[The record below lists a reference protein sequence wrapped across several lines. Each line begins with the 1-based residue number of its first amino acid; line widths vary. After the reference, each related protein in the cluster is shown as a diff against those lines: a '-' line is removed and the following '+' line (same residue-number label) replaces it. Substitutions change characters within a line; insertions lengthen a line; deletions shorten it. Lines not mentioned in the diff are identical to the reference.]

1 MFGSLGPLEI
11 TLIVAVV
18 ILLFGVGKFAGL
30 GRDLGTSIKEFRRAV
45 KEEDPEKVESAAQAQ
60 TSQVQQPQ
68 TPPQPSHQP
77 QAPADKSKNL
87 F

>member
-11 TLIVAVV
+11 SLIVAVV

-30 GRDLGTSIKEFRRAV
+30 GKDLGTSIKEFRRAV
-45 KEEDPEKVESAAQAQ
+45 KDEDAEAAKSTPVQTTQVSAPAPE
-60 TSQVQQPQ
+60 
-68 TPPQPSHQP
+68 PPAQP
-77 QAPADKSKNL
+77 QAPQEKSKNV